1 MFSFPGLGV
10 SAFSAVLVGF
20 KEGGALCSVCGVAS
34 DGMGDHLVTCHGNG
48 DMLMRHNC
56 LRDILFTA
64 CSTAAL
70 SPHTKVPSHIPGS
83 TSHSADVFLP
93 VWNQGKPAALDVS
106 VICPL
111 QFLMLLEAAVT
122 QGYAS

>member
-1 MFSFPGLGV
+1 MCYLLFSFLGLGV

-20 KEGGALCSVCGVAS
+20 KDGEALCSVCGVAS

-83 TSHSADVFLP
+83 TSHQLTFSFQCGIKASLQLLMFLSFAP
-93 VWNQGKPAALDVS
+93 TN
-106 VICPL
+106 
-111 QFLMLLEAAVT
+111 F
-122 QGYAS
+122 